1 MTSHTWR
8 HSLDVQLYF
17 TCFSFSFFWSFNVF
31 KSSSNFSIICSRRRS
46 WTIIKWRS
54 RYLECAH
61 TSVHKHSL
69 SFHCTTHL
77 FLNVFSLISQCFN
90 LSWQLVDHFL
100 LYRNLH
106 FEMENYY
113 EVWRILRNVNPKKS
127 FNTLKHGYLN
137 YVPDEY
143 CSLHHFP
150 RNSVWSSIL

>member
-1 MTSHTWR
+1 
-8 HSLDVQLYF
+8 
-17 TCFSFSFFWSFNVF
+17 
-31 KSSSNFSIICSRRRS
+31 
-46 WTIIKWRS
+46 
-54 RYLECAH
+54 
-61 TSVHKHSL
+61 
-69 SFHCTTHL
+69 
-77 FLNVFSLISQCFN
+77 LISQCFN
-90 LSWQLVDHFL
+90 LSWQLVNDFL